1 MSKRIFLLMFSKM
14 DNSEVLIHS
23 FAASYIRSNFSG
35 SSAKRAMKDYGNF
48 ILGLKFKQVLAAN
61 PTVKSRFESKLK
73 GGDEFPDFMT
83 NVDNNFPDYINEGN
97 ERKEKSTGQCSDKQV
112 IFTV

>member
-1 MSKRIFLLMFSKM
+1 M
-14 DNSEVLIHS
+14 DSEVLIHS

-83 NVDNNFPDYINEGN
+83 NVDNNFPDYINDKFSTCLSPYYTNRIPVILGN
-97 ERKEKSTGQCSDKQV
+97 WMGRNARLV
-112 IFTV
+112 R